1 MKVSVLVRTELADLI
16 LDKEKLW
23 CYAGLKHLLQLFSW
37 LAHNAAGSGG
47 VPAPGC
53 ELVHM

>member
-1 MKVSVLVRTELADLI
+1 VLVRTELADLI